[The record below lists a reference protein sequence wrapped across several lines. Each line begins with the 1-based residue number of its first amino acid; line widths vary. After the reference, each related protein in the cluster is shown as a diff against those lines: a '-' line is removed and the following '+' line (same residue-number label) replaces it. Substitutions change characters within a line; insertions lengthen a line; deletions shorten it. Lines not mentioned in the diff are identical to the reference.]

1 MNRKERRAAAKM
13 GGTPSDPRGKTAPPS
28 NFALSQLLAA
38 GLQSHQAGRMAEAEA
53 CYRRVLTSQPAYA
66 EVHLQLGLALKGQG
80 KLEEAIA
87 AFRRAVALKPDL
99 AEAHYNLGN
108 ALGDKGKL
116 DEAAAS
122 FRRAIAIKPEWADAH
137 LALGNALKDRGKL
150 DDAIAAYRGAIA
162 VKPDHAMAHSNLGVA
177 LNDLGKLDD
186 AIAAYRQA
194 ILIKPDYAVAH
205 SNLGNTLRAQ
215 GKLDEAVAAFRQ
227 AIAIRPDLAGVYSNL
242 GNALRDQGK
251 LDEAIATY
259 VQAIGIKPDYAEA
272 HSNLGNA
279 LRQKGKLDEAINAHR
294 RAIAIRPDL
303 AETHS
308 HLGVALYDQGKFDE
322 SVAACR
328 QAIAIKP
335 DFAEAHSNL
344 GNALREQGKVDEAIT
359 AYRKAIAIRP
369 DLAEAYLNLG
379 VALCDQGR
387 LDEAVAACRQAIA
400 IKPDFAEAH
409 NNLLME
415 LNYVAGV
422 SNAELLETAR
432 KFGEMFDRPSVAAVS
447 PTDLNRDRR
456 LRIGYVSGDFRYHP
470 VGYFL
475 ARVLSAHDRRSVEV
489 FCYSNSAVVD
499 AMTARLRAASDQWRS
514 IVGMSDAD
522 AASLIR
528 RDGVD
533 ILIDLS
539 GHTNR
544 NRLPLFASRPAPV
557 QASWLGYYG
566 TTGLAAMD
574 YVLMDA
580 VSAPPGEE
588 RWYSEAVVRLPHGRF
603 CYDPP
608 ETAPAP
614 ADPPFSRRGHVTFG
628 CFNNISKIGPDVVR
642 SWARI
647 LEASP
652 GARLICKWRTLGEES
667 SRRRLIEAFAAAG
680 VAADRLELRGFSPHQ
695 EMLAEYGDI
704 DIALDP
710 FPFGGGLT
718 SCEALWMG
726 APVVTLPGDRPASRQ
741 TLGFLRHAGLDDLA
755 AASPTDYVAKAA
767 SLAGDP
773 RRLAA
778 VRHSLRL
785 RLAASPLCDGP
796 LFTAALE
803 SAFREMWRR
812 FCSGRPAATFDVAPV
827 AVGAA
832 DKASPERAGC

>member
-1 MNRKERRAAAKM
+1 MNRRERRAAAKL
-13 GGTPSDPRGKTAPPS
+13 GGTQSDPRAKTAPPA
-28 NFALSQLLAA
+28 NFAITQLLAA
-38 GLQSHQAGRMAEAEA
+38 GLQSHQAGRLAEAEA
-53 CYRRVLTSQPAYA
+53 CYRRVLVAQPAYA
-66 EVHLQLGLALKGQG
+66 EVHLQLGLALKAQG

-87 AFRRAVALKPDL
+87 AFRQAVAIKPDW

-108 ALGDKGKL
+108 ALADKGKL
-116 DEAAAS
+116 DEAAAA
-122 FRRAIAIKPEWADAH
+122 FRRAIALKQDWADAH

-150 DDAIAAYRGAIA
+150 EEAIAAYRATIA
-162 VKPDHAMAHSNLGVA
+162 VKPDYAMAHSNLGVA
-177 LNDLGKLDD
+177 LNDLGKPDE

-194 ILIKPDYAVAH
+194 IVIKPDYAVAH

-259 VQAIGIKPDYAEA
+259 RRAIAIKPDYAEA

-279 LRQKGKLDEAINAHR
+279 LRQQGKLDEAIDAHR

-308 HLGVALYDQGKFDE
+308 HLGVALYDRGEFDE
-322 SVAACR
+322 SVSACR

-335 DFAEAHSNL
+335 GFAEAHSNL
-344 GNALREQGKVDEAIT
+344 GNALREQGKVDEAI
-359 AYRKAIAIRP
+359 ASYRQAIAIRP

-379 VALCDQGR
+379 VALCDQGK

-409 NNLLME
+409 DNLLME
-415 LNYVAGV
+415 LNYIAGV
-422 SNAELLETAR
+422 TNADLLETAR
-432 KFGEMFDRPSVAAVS
+432 KFGETFDQPSTQTVW
-447 PTDLNRDRR
+447 PNDLSCDRR

-522 AASLIR
+522 AASLIK

-539 GHTNR
+539 GHTNK
-544 NRLPLFASRPAPV
+544 NRLPLFALRPAPI
-557 QASWLGYYG
+557 QASWLGYFG

-580 VSAPPGEE
+580 VSTPPGEE
-588 RWYSEAVVRLPHGRF
+588 RWYSEAVARLPYGRF

-614 ADPPFSRRGHVTFG
+614 VDPPFSRRGYVTFG

-642 SWARI
+642 SWAKI

-680 VAADRLELRGFSPHQ
+680 VSADRVELRGFSPHQ

-741 TLGFLRHAGLDDLA
+741 TLGFLQQAKLEDLA

-773 RRLAA
+773 RRLASL
-778 VRHSLRL
+778 RHSLRA
-785 RLAASPLCDGP
+785 RLAASPMCDGP
-796 LFTAALE
+796 LFTGALE

-812 FCSGRPAATFDVAPV
+812 YCFGRPVAAFEVAPL
-827 AVGAA
+827 AVGVA
-832 DKASPERAGC
+832 DEASP